1 VHFGV
6 FSIIETINS
15 MWFGWS
21 ADVHDVD
28 VAFDFESDL
37 EAMLAAEDTAD
48 VGVGVGVGGKGGR
61 ESATPVV
68 VFVPDAS
75 ASLKR
80 GIERTPRDADEDK
93 DETTSA
99 LMRFERA
106 YDALDDD
113 WRETLAARALGWGVG
128 AVGATR
134 RARLATRARFAKTR
148 ERTERR
154 RAKTRNRER
163 DEAKNNN
170 KSRSR
175 TSPSLA
181 LMKEK
186 KNVGAARARLREW
199 VLDHFDAPFP
209 TRGEKEALAK
219 EIFWSPARVSNWF
232 INSRVRFWKPI
243 VLELAEELER
253 EDAGKDAP
261 PSRGGRRRRR
271 RGGATTTTTRKRNRR
286 L

>member
-1 VHFGV
+1 
-6 FSIIETINS
+6 
-15 MWFGWS
+15 M
-21 ADVHDVD
+21 HDVD

-48 VGVGVGVGGKGGR
+48 VGVGVGVDGKGGR

-186 KNVGAARARLREW
+186 KNVGAASARLREW

>member
-1 VHFGV
+1 
-6 FSIIETINS
+6 
-15 MWFGWS
+15 M
-21 ADVHDVD
+21 HDVD

-37 EAMLAAEDTAD
+37 EAMLAAEETAD
-48 VGVGVGVGGKGGR
+48 VGVGVGVGVVGEGGGA
-61 ESATPVV
+61 SATPVV

-75 ASLKR
+75 ASPR
-80 GIERTPRDADEDK
+80 RNIERTPDK
-93 DETTSA
+93 DVDVDGKDENDEVVSA

-154 RAKTRNRER
+154 RATTRHRECG
-163 DEAKNNN
+163 DDVTNNDN
-170 KSRSR
+170 KRRSR

-186 KNVGAARARLREW
+186 KHVGAAHARLREW
-199 VLDHFDAPFP
+199 VLEHFDAPFP
-209 TRGEKEALAK
+209 TRKQKEALAK
-219 EIFWSPARVSNWF
+219 EILWPPARVSNWF

-243 VLELAEELER
+243 VLELADELER

-261 PSRGGRRRRR
+261 PSRGHRRRRRR
-271 RGGATTTTTRKRNRR
+271 RGGATTTTRTRKRNRR
-286 L
+286 V

>member
-1 VHFGV
+1 
-6 FSIIETINS
+6 

-37 EAMLAAEDTAD
+37 EAMLAAEETAD
-48 VGVGVGVGGKGGR
+48 VGVGVGVGREGGR

-75 ASLKR
+75 ASPR
-80 GIERTPRDADEDK
+80 RNIERTPDEDVDVDGK
-93 DETTSA
+93 DENDEVVSA
-99 LMRFERA
+99 LTRFERA

-134 RARLATRARFAKTR
+134 RARRATRARFAKTR
-148 ERTERR
+148 ERTERQ
-154 RAKTRNRER
+154 RAMMRHRER
-163 DEAKNNN
+163 SDDVTNNDN
-170 KSRSR
+170 KRRSR

-186 KNVGAARARLREW
+186 KHVGAAHARLREW
-199 VLDHFDAPFP
+199 VLEHFDAPFP
-209 TRGEKEALAK
+209 TRKQKEALAK
-219 EIFWSPARVSNWF
+219 EIFWPPARVSNWF

-243 VLELAEELER
+243 VLELADELER

-261 PSRGGRRRRR
+261 PSRGHRRRR
-271 RGGATTTTTRKRNRR
+271 RGGATTTTRTRKRNRG